1 MQRISI
7 SPRTDWQKK
16 LEEIGFG
23 FHTINGTYWN
33 ESAYY
38 LLSEREVLNLETA
51 TQELYEMCLT
61 AVQYVI
67 DNKMYHLF
75 GIPEHVV
82 PVILKSWNDDAP
94 AIYGRFDFGYKD
106 GQIKMFEF
114 NADTP
119 TSLFEAGVVQWK
131 WLEDFAPQ
139 EDQFNSIHEKLVD
152 YWLFLSNYIPDKN
165 LYFTCV
171 KGNLEDLTTTEYMRD
186 CAAQSGKF
194 NPHLIFIDDI
204 GFDGESFV
212 DVDGAKINNI
222 FKLYP
227 WEWLCEE
234 EFGKHVDKA
243 MWIEPAWKMIL
254 SNKAILPVLWSLFP
268 NHPLLL
274 ESYFD
279 SPHHMQRF
287 VKKPLLSREGANID
301 IFHGD
306 SIVESSTGVYSDGK
320 FIYQEYFDLESFSG
334 NFPVIGSWVIGQE
347 PAGIGIRED
356 NGRITS
362 NNSQFVPH
370 LFKKII

>member
-114 NADTP
+114 N
-119 TSLFEAGVVQWK
+119 G
-131 WLEDFAPQ
+131 
-139 EDQFNSIHEKLVD
+139 
-152 YWLFLSNYIPDKN
+152 
-165 LYFTCV
+165 
-171 KGNLEDLTTTEYMRD
+171 
-186 CAAQSGKF
+186 SGLK
-194 NPHLIFIDDI
+194 
-204 GFDGESFV
+204 
-212 DVDGAKINNI
+212 
-222 FKLYP
+222 
-227 WEWLCEE
+227 
-234 EFGKHVDKA
+234 
-243 MWIEPAWKMIL
+243 
-254 SNKAILPVLWSLFP
+254 ILPLRKISLTASMKSLLITGCFYRTTFP
-268 NHPLLL
+268 TKT
-274 ESYFD
+274 SI
-279 SPHHMQRF
+279 SP
-287 VKKPLLSREGANID
+287 A
-301 IFHGD
+301 
-306 SIVESSTGVYSDGK
+306 
-320 FIYQEYFDLESFSG
+320 
-334 NFPVIGSWVIGQE
+334 
-347 PAGIGIRED
+347 
-356 NGRITS
+356 
-362 NNSQFVPH
+362 
-370 LFKKII
+370 